1 MIKFSLKLDVSIS
14 KIGLVFVGSAA
25 CYGVSQF
32 VSSLVRPALQE
43 NISDKVS
50 KKSLSDI
57 DFCKEKIKN

>member
-14 KIGLVFVGSAA
+14 KIVLVFVGSAA
-25 CYGVSQF
+25 CHGVSQF

-57 DFCKEKIKN
+57 DFCKEIIKN